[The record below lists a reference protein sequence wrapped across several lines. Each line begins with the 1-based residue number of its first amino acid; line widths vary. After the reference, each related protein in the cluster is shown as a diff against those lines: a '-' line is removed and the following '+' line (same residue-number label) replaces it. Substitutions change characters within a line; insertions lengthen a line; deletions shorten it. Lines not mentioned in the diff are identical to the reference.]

1 MKKRMISVLLILALA
16 LSLLPVVAL
25 ADETIRDV
33 YTTADLAAALN
44 DQSVTTIRLNAPTKP
59 GDTLELTSHYTISRN
74 LTLDMQGRSLPG
86 HGSFT
91 IPKGYK
97 LTIQNGGVIEGR
109 IDVDNYG
116 VLEGEGAS
124 FAGNVTCHTDAE
136 IHSGEFSS
144 IKAEINDGEACRRL
158 PADASA

>member
-16 LSLLPVVAL
+16 LSLLPAVAL

-91 IPKGYK
+91 IPKG
-97 LTIQNGGVIEGR
+97 V
-109 IDVDNYG
+109 
-116 VLEGEGAS
+116 
-124 FAGNVTCHTDAE
+124 
-136 IHSGEFSS
+136 
-144 IKAEINDGEACRRL
+144 
-158 PADASA
+158 